1 MKHVPSCRSLA
12 LITAATGTVL
22 VTTAFGV
29 LPATAVTNA
38 PEPVSATTVSSSS
51 APDTTTAGVD
61 AAAVAPAATP
71 TDQDTAAPV
80 ATPAAAAAPE
90 TPATAPAAPAAST
103 APAVPAAPTT
113 PAATPVATAPATPLP
128 AEETPAA
135 ETPAAAEPTAT
146 ATATATAPSYTEGTS
161 ASSPKVLPTVT
172 AGSRVFADL
181 RAQDADGA
189 TYTLTE
195 TDGSAARLNEGLSFR
210 KGFLKGT
217 ATVAGTFTLRVT
229 ATTEAGTA
237 TQWIEQTV
245 EPSAVVG
252 VGVVVRDVPAAEDG
266 SYTWIE
272 GDQTGSTD
280 PVRVTTGGS
289 ITLVPWTID
298 EHGNSVQATDRAQV
312 WASADTDRVEQGAD
326 GFTVTFADAGTHTVW
341 VSVDGV
347 CAEFSVAVA
356 DEPAGPPTTP
366 TEPTTP
372 AEPTVPTVP
381 VDPAPAPAEPAAPVD
396 TTPQDGGVA
405 PVVRVTPTADDASAP
420 VTARST
426 TTAAHSL
433 AYTGA
438 DTAAPIGWAAGLLA
452 AGAAV
457 IGIRRL
463 RRARH
468 RA

>member
-113 PAATPVATAPATPLP
+113 PAATPVATAPAAPLP

-146 ATATATAPSYTEGTS
+146 EPATAPSYTEGTS

-210 KGFLKGT
+210 NGFLKGT

-298 EHGNSVQATDRAQV
+298 EHGNSVQATDRAEV